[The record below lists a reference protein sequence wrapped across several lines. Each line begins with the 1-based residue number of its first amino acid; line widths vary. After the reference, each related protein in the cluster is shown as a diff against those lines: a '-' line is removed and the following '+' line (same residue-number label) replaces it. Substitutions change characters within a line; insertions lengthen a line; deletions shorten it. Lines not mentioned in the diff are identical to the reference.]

1 MEPTKRQGDSRRP
14 RLRRLTLATA
24 VAGLGLGLV
33 GSAPALGSGGGLTG
47 PTLPLNDLEALLS
60 LTGAQLAHQLPATRI
75 PSPRLR
81 AVPRARCGPG
91 STPLK
96 GMQGRV
102 TQADVRSAAARK
114 GWTCNVRRV
123 ARLSTPGGFRVWR
136 YRDPAGHTCAFY
148 DTSFTGPANIIS
160 LLAGPTLGVKVV
172 DMSNPRR
179 PRYTAT
185 LTSPAMLA
193 PHESLNL
200 NARRGLLGAEV
211 GNALTLP
218 GTFDLYDVR
227 TDCRH
232 PRKLSQI
239 PIATGHESG
248 FSPDGR
254 TFWVAGGAGY
264 IYAFDVSD
272 PRKPKEIWKGGYF
285 SHGLNVS
292 ADGNRLFQTDPINGN
307 LGILDVS
314 QIQARKPHPQVR
326 DLSRSTWSTVSIP
339 QNTIPFTRNGHR
351 FLIEFDEF
359 AFRFNPVTIA
369 DSPGAARIIDIDDPR
384 RPRIVSDLRL
394 AVNMPANHRK
404 ANADPTPLASTQIL
418 GNAFHYCA
426 IPRQQ
431 NPTIVACSAINS
443 GLRIFDIR
451 KPAHPREIG
460 YFIAPPKLARPLG
473 LLPGNVAMSQ
483 PAFDPA
489 RRQVWYTDAGSGFY
503 VLALNKRSWPAR

>member
-1 MEPTKRQGDSRRP
+1 MV
-14 RLRRLTLATA
+14 LAA
-24 VAGLGLGLV
+24 VAAGLGLSLV
-33 GSAPALGSGGGLTG
+33 QSAAALGSGDGLTG
-47 PTLPLNDLEALLS
+47 PTLPLNDLEALTA
-60 LTGAQLAHQLPATRI
+60 LTGAQLANQLPVRMI
-75 PSPRLR
+75 PAPRLH
-81 AVPRARCGPG
+81 AVPRAKCGPG

-102 TQADVRSAAARK
+102 TGADINSPAAAK
-114 GWTCNVRRV
+114 GWTCNVRQV
-123 ARLSTPGGFRVWR
+123 SRLVTPGGFRVWR

-148 DTSFTGPANIIS
+148 DTSFTGPANLIS
-160 LLAGPTLGVKVV
+160 LLAGPTLGTKVV
-172 DMSNPRR
+172 DMSDPKK

-185 LTSPAMLA
+185 LTSPGMLA

-200 NARRGLLGAEV
+200 NVRRGLLGAEV
-211 GNALTLP
+211 GNGLTLP
-218 GTFDLYDVR
+218 GTFDLYDVSR
-227 TDCRH
+227 DCRH
-232 PRKLSQI
+232 PQLLSQM
-239 PIATGHESG
+239 PIVTGHESG

-254 TFWVAGGAGY
+254 TFWVAGGAGF

-292 ADGNRLFQTDPINGN
+292 ADGNLLFQTDPINGN

-314 QIQARKPHPQVR
+314 QIQARKAHPQVR
-326 DLSRSTWSTVSIP
+326 DLSRSSWSTVSIP
-339 QNTIPFTRNGHR
+339 QNTIPFTRRGHH

-369 DSPGAARIIDIDDPR
+369 DRPGSARIINVDNPR
-384 RPRIVSDLRL
+384 KPRIVSDLRL
-394 AVNMPANHRK
+394 AVNMPANHKK
-404 ANADPTPLASTQIL
+404 AAGDPTPLGTSQVL
-418 GNAFHYCA
+418 GNAFHYCG
-426 IPRQQ
+426 IPRVQ
-431 NPTIVACSAINS
+431 NPTIVACSATNS

-460 YFIAPPKLARPLG
+460 YFVAPPKLGRPLG

-483 PAFDPA
+483 PAFDAA

-503 VLALNKRSWPAR
+503 VLQLNKRSWPKR